1 MVWNKK
7 ELAAEEVRALAARYD
22 LGRLEASILVRRG
35 VAAGEALL
43 SYLEDD
49 LRFASNPFLFKEME
63 DVVDRLNG
71 ARDDEEAVL
80 VFGDR
85 DADGITSTVILVEAF
100 REFGMKVEWRV
111 PQGDDAYGLTLEAV
125 ETFAEAGG
133 GLIVTVDCGISNTR
147 EVARARELG
156 IDVLIIDHHVAPEE
170 LPPALSIINPKVPGE
185 TYPFASLAACAVAS
199 KVVWALRFSTTA
211 LYNQRMCV
219 LHCRQ
224 AEEGLVVEAVR
235 MVNLTERRRLRLV
248 FDAKSTASD
257 LSLLVNFL
265 QDQEIFV
272 FDERA
277 QTRLLRMLFGPG
289 VEIGVFDLAPQ
300 IRQAFPSLTGQGF
313 DELKAKSRLPRY
325 FPDSTDLDILVSLFV
340 SWVYKANPSLGV
352 DFLPVL
358 DLVALG
364 TLADL
369 MPLEGENRIL
379 VKLGMQTLNS
389 TRREGL
395 RALLMRLK
403 LLGKP
408 LSTTDVSWSL
418 TPVINAAGR
427 LGCPEKAVELLL
439 TDQEDRRRALAI
451 ELEDLNHRRR
461 QMGASAWDLVLPVAR
476 LSFEALGEKMAVV
489 YDPSIARGITGI
501 LASRLMGLLGVP
513 AIVVTRQDGRCIGS
527 LRANR
532 GFETRRFLDAFA
544 QLFTDYGGHD
554 QAAGFNFPEDRW
566 PAFEAQLKS
575 ILPGFPLGNEGEAR
589 LDIDADLPLEYLKP
603 DLLAVVDRLEPYG
616 EGCRPLIFTVHGLTI
631 LTLDL
636 VGKAGAQHVKLT
648 LDSGLHKWP
657 AIYWNALERLERG
670 DFSAGDRVDAAFQ
683 VSRNYFQGQEKPQL
697 TILDLVRSPH

>member
-7 ELAAEEVRALAARYD
+7 ELVAEEVRDLAARFD
-22 LGRLEASILVRRG
+22 LGLLEASILLRRG
-35 VAAGEALL
+35 VSEPGALL

-49 LRFASNPFLFKEME
+49 FRFAPNPFLFRDME
-63 DVVDRLNG
+63 DVVDRLTG
-71 ARDDEEAVL
+71 ARDDEEPVL

-100 REFGMKVEWRV
+100 REFGLNVSWRV

-133 GLIVTVDCGISNTR
+133 GLIVTIDCGISNYK
-147 EVARARELG
+147 EVARAAELG
-156 IDVLIIDHHVAPEE
+156 IDVMIFDHHVAPEE
-170 LPPALSIINPKVPGE
+170 LPAALAIVNPKVPGE

-199 KVVWALRFSTTA
+199 KIAWALRFSATP
-211 LYNQRMCV
+211 LYNQRMCL

-224 AEEGLVVEAVR
+224 AEEGLVVEAIR
-235 MVNLTERRRLRLV
+235 LVNLTERRRLRLV

-277 QTRLLRMLFGPG
+277 QVRLLRLLFGPG

-300 IRQAFPSLTGQGF
+300 IRQAFPSLSGQGF

-325 FPDSTDLDILVSLFV
+325 RGETGDLDILVSLFT
-340 SWVYKANPSLGV
+340 SWVYKANPSLGA

-379 VKLGMQTLNS
+379 VKLGMQTLNT

-395 RALLMRLK
+395 RALLMKLK

-427 LGCPEKAVELLL
+427 LGQPDKAVELLL
-439 TDQEDRRRALAI
+439 TDDEARRRALAA
-451 ELEDLNHRRR
+451 ELEDLNHQRR
-461 QMGASAWDLVLPVAR
+461 QLGTSAWDQVLPVAR
-476 LSFEALGEKMAVV
+476 ASFESLGGRMTLV
-489 YDPSIARGITGI
+489 YDPTIARGITGI
-501 LASRLMGLLGVP
+501 LASRLMALLGVP
-513 AIVVTRQDGRCIGS
+513 ALVVTLQDGRCIGS

-532 GFETRRFLDAFA
+532 GFETRRFLDSFSS
-544 QLFTDYGGHD
+544 LFTDYGGHD

-566 PAFEAQLKS
+566 PAFESQLKAL
-575 ILPGFPLGNEGEAR
+575 LPDFPLGSGDEDR
-589 LDIDADLPLEYLKP
+589 LEIDADLPLDYLKP

-616 EGCRPLIFTVHGLTI
+616 EGCRPLIFAARGMTI
-631 LTLDL
+631 LTVDL
-636 VGKAGAQHVKLT
+636 VGKAGAQHVRLT
-648 LDSGLHKWP
+648 LDGGNYKWP
-657 AIYWNALERLERG
+657 AIYWNALEKLERG
-670 DFSAGDRVDAAFQ
+670 EFALGDRVDAAFQ
-683 VSRNYFQGQEKPQL
+683 MSRNYFQGQDKPQL
-697 TILDLVRSPH
+697 TILDLVRSAG